1 MSAASQT
8 TADAALSEDWLSRF
22 AKIAGFH
29 ASLRDKFE
37 PGKPLWITETAD
49 AAWGGNPWA
58 STFLD
63 SFRYLS
69 NTLALRNVESRSSCT
84 TSWRRATTV
93 CSTRTL
99 WSLAP
104 TTGRPCYGHKLMDTT
119 VLDPQVTVAPKRAQK
134 RTSFLI
140 RQLNVRT
147 FDEDVRKSVLAA
159 IERIVNVEAEASR
172 APKKPEITPLDRY
185 SVHGH
190 NRSRCLELLR
200 WVPLRNRGRHR
211 PRYLRSVLTFWLA
224 RKLHAS

>member
-1 MSAASQT
+1 MHNILAAS
-8 TADAALSEDWLSRF
+8 DYGL
-22 AKIAGFH
+22 
-29 ASLRDKFE
+29 
-37 PGKPLWITETAD
+37 
-49 AAWGGNPWA
+49 
-58 STFLD
+58 LD
-63 SFRYLS
+63 Q
-69 NTLALRNVESRSSCT
+69 NTLEPRPNY
-84 TSWRRATTV
+84 WATL
-93 CSTRTL
+93 L
-99 WSLAP
+99 W
-104 TTGRPCYGHKLMDTT
+104 HKLMDTT

-147 FDEDVRKSVLAA
+147 FDEDVRKTVLAA